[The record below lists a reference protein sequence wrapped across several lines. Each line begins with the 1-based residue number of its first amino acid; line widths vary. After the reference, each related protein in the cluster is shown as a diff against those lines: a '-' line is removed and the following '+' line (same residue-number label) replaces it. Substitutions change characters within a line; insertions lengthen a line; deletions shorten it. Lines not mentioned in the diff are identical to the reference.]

1 MINMKDVCL
10 AQIAYKGQIK
20 TSEKP
25 MEEPYY
31 DYPFYL
37 SAYECPKCGRSL
49 YKSVIQ
55 EGCEVEFMTKDIFR
69 ESSPKRSV
77 IVKRVFTCCY
87 CRHYLFSYPGRNLD
101 DYDLLAGNVVFILPC
116 SDYATYEKVMEF
128 FSSICTTAGRL
139 DYNEFGETEI
149 GQEAPILE
157 KIPTR

>member
-1 MINMKDVCL
+1 
-10 AQIAYKGQIK
+10 
-20 TSEKP
+20 
-25 MEEPYY
+25 
-31 DYPFYL
+31 
-37 SAYECPKCGRSL
+37 
-49 YKSVIQ
+49 
-55 EGCEVEFMTKDIFR
+55 MTKDIFR

-87 CRHYLFSYPGRNLD
+87 CKHYLFAYPGRNLD
-101 DYDLLAGNVVFILPC
+101 DYDVLAGNVVFILPC